1 MQIRD
6 AQSQETVLVESKRL
20 QLKETQ
26 VTDKRVTAT
35 GAHVVYHNSNCRL
48 EGVVESRSAVGVIL
62 VRSDSALLLS
72 CVQMGWLLQLLSYQ
86 FHS

>member
-6 AQSQETVLVESKRL
+6 TQSQETVLVESKRL

-26 VTDKRVTAT
+26 MTDRSVMTT
-35 GAHVVYHNSNCRL
+35 GTHVVYHNKDCRL

-72 CVQMGWLLQLLSYQ
+72 CVQMG
-86 FHS
+86 